1 MPFQI
6 ANCNSFIVAVVDDIL
21 CLCVCVSH
29 SASCIKYSDL
39 P

>member
-21 CLCVCVSH
+21 CVCV
-29 SASCIKYSDL
+29 YVFL
-39 P
+39 TVQVV